1 MPVDVDI
8 PKTPLPVQP
17 EPADPKPARANL
29 PSPTFTHQPSRAQT
43 LARLLMHLPK
53 SVWAILDVGSVCLG
67 NYIGYQFF
75 HLQFPTS
82 TWVADMTLA
91 NAVVA
96 ISYVVSGLIV
106 GLYEAETL
114 RHRSR
119 IVVRSLLTVGLAI
132 AVAYVVMHTLMYE
145 IYSRRIAVISPLTF
159 IALSV
164 GARLLTHRVLRN
176 LKSRI
181 LFVGCGDSVRRVS
194 EAVRDSEAGQGFSLL
209 GYVEVNEQSSPDVLQ
224 GLPRLGQIKDIQ
236 AVCLTND
243 VHEVVIGV
251 EESSDVEL
259 SQVIMCCLRLGCR
272 VTNQPTFHERVLG
285 EVPVDHI
292 TADWF
297 LFADLEGHRAG
308 RGTIKRVFDFCF
320 ATIALVL
327 TLPLWPLI
335 ALAIKLADRGAVFY
349 CQERVGCHNRIFKL
363 IKFRTM
369 RPDAE
374 SDGHAWAVPG
384 DPRVTQV
391 GRFLRRTHLDEL
403 PQLWNIFLGDMS
415 IVGPRP
421 ERPEFVEELIN
432 EIPYYD
438 ERHLVKPGLTGWA
451 QVKYRYGCSIEDAK
465 RKLFL
470 DLYYI
475 KHMST
480 ELDLVIIFRTLGILF
495 KHPM

>member
-1 MPVDVDI
+1 MSSYADI
-8 PKTPLPVQP
+8 LETPSSDRTTAPEA
-17 EPADPKPARANL
+17 EPAPGEQPPPAFGKRR
-29 PSPTFTHQPSRAQT
+29 SRSES
-43 LARLLMHLPK
+43 LARILTHLPK
-53 SVWAILDVGSVCLG
+53 SVWAVMDVVSVCLG

-75 HLQFPTS
+75 RIQFPTS
-82 TWVADMTLA
+82 TWVADMTLV

-96 ISYVVSGLIV
+96 ISYVTSGLIV
-106 GLYEAETL
+106 GLYETETL

-119 IVVRSLLTVGLAI
+119 IAVRSLLTVGLAI
-132 AVAYVVMHTLMYE
+132 AIAYVVMHTLLYE
-145 IYSRRIAVISPLTF
+145 IYSRRIAIISPLTF
-159 IALSV
+159 IGISGGV
-164 GARLLTHRVLRN
+164 RLLSYRVLRN

-181 LFVGCGDSVRRVS
+181 LFVGCGDSIRRVS
-194 EAVRDSEAGQGFSLL
+194 EAVMESEAGRDYSLL
-209 GYVEVNEQSSPDVLQ
+209 GYVSLHEPKDPSAVKN
-224 GLPRLGQIKDIQ
+224 LPRLGGIKDIQ
-236 AVCLTND
+236 AVCLAND

-251 EESSDVEL
+251 EETSDVEL
-259 SQVIMCCLRLGCR
+259 SHMVMCCLRLGCR
-272 VTNQPTFHERVLG
+272 VTNQPTFHERALG

-308 RGTIKRVFDFCF
+308 RGTIKRVFDFFF
-320 ATIALVL
+320 AAVALVL
-327 TLPLWPLI
+327 TLPLWPLV
-335 ALAIKLADRGAVFY
+335 ALVVKLSDGGPMFY
-349 CQERVGCHNRIFKL
+349 SQERVGRHNRIFKL

-369 RPDAE
+369 RPNAE
-374 SDGHAWAVPG
+374 ADGHAWAVPG
-384 DPRVTQV
+384 DPRVTRV
-391 GRFLRRTHLDEL
+391 GRFLRRAHLDEL

-451 QVKYRYGCSIEDAK
+451 QVNYRYGCNVEDAK

-475 KHMST
+475 KHMSA
-480 ELDLVIIFRTLGILF
+480 ELDLVIIFRTLGIFLN
-495 KHPM
+495 HPK